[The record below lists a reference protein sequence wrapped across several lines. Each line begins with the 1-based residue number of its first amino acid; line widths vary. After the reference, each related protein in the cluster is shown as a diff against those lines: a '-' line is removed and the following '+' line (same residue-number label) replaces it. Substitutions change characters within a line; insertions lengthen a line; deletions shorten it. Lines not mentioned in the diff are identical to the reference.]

1 MQRWLVVICTCAGM
15 HLRRACEVIQSV
27 KFSLPTGTKETRCVM
42 ALRRLLLALLTFGVG
57 ILVVMQ
63 IHQAAEKR
71 EAVCD
76 QQPAES
82 EFWND
87 KHEVLEVQSE
97 DNKTYVSVNHC
108 LQLNIELEP
117 FNLLMA
123 LNQSDYTVAEFTT
136 LNIEEIRHCLNFLE
150 IFQQKA
156 SG

>member
-1 MQRWLVVICTCAGM
+1 M

-27 KFSLPTGTKETRCVM
+27 KFSVLTDTKETRSVM
-42 ALRRLLLALLTFGVG
+42 ALRRLFLALLTFGVG

-63 IHQAAEKR
+63 IHQAALEKR

-82 EFWND
+82 EFWNDND

>member
-1 MQRWLVVICTCAGM
+1 
-15 HLRRACEVIQSV
+15 
-27 KFSLPTGTKETRCVM
+27 M
-42 ALRRLLLALLTFGVG
+42 ALRRLLLALMTFGVG
-57 ILVVMQ
+57 ILVVVQ
-63 IHQAAEKR
+63 IHQAALGKR
-71 EAVCD
+71 EAVYD
-76 QQPAES
+76 QKPVES

-87 KHEVLEVQSE
+87 NHEVIEVQSE

-150 IFQQKA
+150 IFQQKV
-156 SG
+156 SC